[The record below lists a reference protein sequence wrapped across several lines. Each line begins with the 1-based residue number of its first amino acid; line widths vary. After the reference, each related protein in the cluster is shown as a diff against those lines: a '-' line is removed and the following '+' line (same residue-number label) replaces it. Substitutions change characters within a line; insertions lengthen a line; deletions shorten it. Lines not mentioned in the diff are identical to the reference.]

1 MLTCNNAN
9 QLIANKEMERH
20 ENKVFSEQWTK
31 EGASLKNNNDV
42 AIVSKEGKTK
52 WDGENF
58 EK

>member
-1 MLTCNNAN
+1 M
-9 QLIANKEMERH
+9 IANKEMERH